1 MTCAGPT
8 LAGFDETHPCRG
20 TDVRLTSV
28 PVTKTAGTRVKVVSA
43 GLTDVGRKRN
53 HNEDSYLIDEE
64 LQLFVVA
71 DGMGGHAGGGTASRI
86 AVETID
92 REMRGARGGGE
103 DPFTFRG
110 ELQDSLVPD
119 VFRNAVEK
127 ACVEIFNAAQAD
139 PRLAGM
145 GTTVIGICVHGSYA
159 FFSHVGDS
167 RGYLVRGELIQ
178 QVSEDH
184 SLVNEQIKAGMLTPE
199 EAKHSRYKNIIT
211 RSVGFEE
218 EVQVDVMGLVV
229 QPGDFFVLCSDGLA
243 NLVEDKE
250 LREVVTRTPLK
261 DAPRKLVDL
270 ANERGG
276 DDNITV
282 IVVSILD
289 QESPK
294 D

>member
-1 MTCAGPT
+1 
-8 LAGFDETHPCRG
+8 
-20 TDVRLTSV
+20 
-28 PVTKTAGTRVKVVSA
+28 VKALSA

-53 HNEDSYLIDEE
+53 HNEDSYLVDDE

-92 REMRGARGGGE
+92 REMRSASSSP
-103 DPFTFRG
+103 DSPFKTNG
-110 ELQDSLVPD
+110 ELQDSPLPD
-119 VFRNAVEK
+119 YFRAAVEK
-127 ACVEIFNAAQAD
+127 ACFEIFQTAQSD
-139 PRLAGM
+139 PRLSGM
-145 GTTVIGICVHGSYA
+145 GTTVIGLCVHAGHA
-159 FFSHVGDS
+159 LFAHVGDS
-167 RGYLVRGELIQ
+167 RAYLVRGELIQ

-218 EVQVDVMGLVV
+218 EVQVDVMGLVA
-229 QPGDFFVLCSDGLA
+229 QPGDFYILCSDGLA

-250 LREVVTRTPLK
+250 IREVVSSVPLK
-261 DAPRKLVDL
+261 EAPKKLIDL

-282 IVVSILD
+282 IVVNVVP
-289 QESPK
+289 E
-294 D
+294 